1 MERNII
7 YRGQTYHIL
16 ESLRLNKDEY
26 VVCVNDDKKV
36 FYFKCSKVND
46 YMVYTPLDRLIKVLD
61 KYNNKEVK
69 KEQKIL
75 NLLTKRVEKRLK
87 HSNKEKIKRKIYQF
101 TDYAK
106 RKKMKISKSDI
117 AWYMGGIG
125 KIRKFANIYMII
137 MVVSLIALV
146 SSGFTLFNWYNEGK
160 AVDSEMMNVLKDIEI
175 TEEEV
180 AFEPS
185 DKAATFSGESY
196 DIKRYGEEY
205 WNYAETTMMDVDF
218 TTLLNINSDTVGWIY
233 VNNTNVNYPF
243 VQGGDNSFYLNHSFN
258 KKSNV
263 AGWLF
268 ADYRSDF
275 NHFKKNSVIYGHG
288 RTDQVMFGS
297 LEKTLEESWYTNEE
311 NQIIKISTPKKNTLW
326 QIVSIYVVPS
336 ESYYL
341 THTFENNKSYQ
352 KFIDTMLSRSIY
364 DFKQDVTTK
373 DKLLTLSTCL
383 DNNGNRIVI
392 QSKLILEEKR
402 K

>member
-146 SSGFTLFNWYNEGK
+146 SSGFSLFNWYNEGK

-185 DKAATFSGESY
+185 DKTATFSGESY

-297 LEKTLEESWYTNEE
+297 LEKTLDESWYTNEE

-341 THTFENNKSYQ
+341 THTFENKKSYQ